1 MIIQRLFSKVYMKN
15 GKKEISELSDK
26 QLENLSR
33 YNDTSAKKRNV
44 IKNGQKLVTS
54 SGVVG
59 GVIGG
64 VSSGLK
70 YSAIRNGAITGA
82 GVGTGIALYGHH
94 RNKKL
99 AKEAKEELN
108 KRGQVVKK
116 QS

>member
-1 MIIQRLFSKVYMKN
+1 MIIQRLFSKVWMKD

-33 YNDTSAKKRNV
+33 YNDTRAKKRNV

-59 GVIGG
+59 GAIGG
-64 VSSGLK
+64 VSSGYK
-70 YSAIRNGAITGA
+70 FSAIKNGALIGA
-82 GVGTGIALYGHH
+82 GVGTGLSLYGHH

-99 AKEAKEELN
+99 AKEAKEELE
-108 KRGQVVKK
+108 KRRQKK
-116 QS
+116 

>member
-1 MIIQRLFSKVYMKN
+1 MIIQRLFSKVWMKD
-15 GKKEISELSDK
+15 GKKEISELSDR
-26 QLENLSR
+26 QLENLSH
-33 YNDTSAKKRNV
+33 YNDTPNKKRNI

-70 YSAIRNGAITGA
+70 INAIKNGALVGA
-82 GVGTGIALYGHH
+82 GVGTGIALYGHR

-99 AKEAKEELN
+99 AKEAKEELE
-108 KRGQVVKK
+108 KRK
-116 QS
+116 QG